1 MWTTFMNDTN
11 MIRPMFSL
19 IVYQMKSLSL
29 HKLFLV
35 DSCKFIE
42 DIDGIFLSEL
52 PSGKVSTVTP
62 KTTAFKQ
69 MQSYQAFG
77 LFCWL
82 LPLRTSHFQ

>member
-42 DIDGIFLSEL
+42 DIDGTSFLNFLVEN
-52 PSGKVSTVTP
+52 VSTVTP
-62 KTTAFKQ
+62 ETTAFK
-69 MQSYQAFG
+69 
-77 LFCWL
+77 
-82 LPLRTSHFQ
+82 